1 LAAETEMCGRPMRKA
16 QTAKQVRDEL
26 IEELPTL
33 RAFGAR
39 LADLQRDLRR
49 TPEYKRWHVL
59 HDTVAEDT
67 PEWFALAAVEDLA
80 ATLEEAVRVLVTSAR
95 RLARDTNPK
104 SWAGAPKRAR
114 LAHEKKSRTRRSS
127 RWSK

>member
-1 LAAETEMCGRPMRKA
+1 MGMA

-26 IEELPTL
+26 IEGLPTL
-33 RAFGAR
+33 RAFAAR
-39 LADLQRDLRR
+39 LAQLQRDLRR

-67 PEWFALAAVEDLA
+67 PEWFSLAAVEDLA
-80 ATLEEAVRVLVTSAR
+80 ATLDEAVRVLVAAAR

-104 SWAGAPKRAR
+104 TWAGEPKRAR
-114 LAHEKKSRTRRSS
+114 LAHEKKSRTRRGSRSS
-127 RWSK
+127 NRE